1 MTENTENSSLKNDDT
16 VSWQETIPPKIRRKR
31 AAIRLVVAIA
41 IAAFFLY
48 MGFSNGEF
56 DNKSLSWAA
65 IIFCIGVI
73 LFWSNLNK
81 TSIQRFAVERVRL
94 SRGQRAKKAFPF
106 WLLGYGGALSTWAMQ
121 YRFDD
126 LKENW
131 HIGFGFFVI
140 GVVGNFI
147 FSNLEYESKLT
158 SEAAELQAIQAAI
171 VTNEPKTP
179 SELDILLEKIWE
191 RKLVRFPVAIGLYW
205 GAFELSQSDYP
216 KKWIFTALI
225 ALMGIGAAPELILFV
240 IGASLLIGLLVFGF
254 NVVASLPISI
264 AVIVGALII
273 ASAVKK

>member
-1 MTENTENSSLKNDDT
+1 
-16 VSWQETIPPKIRRKR
+16 
-31 AAIRLVVAIA
+31 
-41 IAAFFLY
+41 
-48 MGFSNGEF
+48 
-56 DNKSLSWAA
+56 
-65 IIFCIGVI
+65 
-73 LFWSNLNK
+73 
-81 TSIQRFAVERVRL
+81 
-94 SRGQRAKKAFPF
+94 
-106 WLLGYGGALSTWAMQ
+106 MQ